1 MATFHPLLKPKH
13 TIRKLLIYL
22 LCRIRIIR
30 IRMMT
35 IEELH
40 NMKAT
45 PIDVEMNIP
54 FLEIRRDSI
63 PNRHLWMQALHCAP
77 CGIADPFA
85 VNTRRHKQQ
94 VKIATF
100 SVHLYDNTADRLAV
114 LHDPVCLT
122 AVD

>member
-22 LCRIRIIR
+22 LCRILIIR

-54 FLEIRRDSI
+54 FLEIRSDSF
-63 PNRHLWMQALHCAP
+63 PNRHLRILAAFLKLRSLGWMSP
-77 CGIADPFA
+77 I
-85 VNTRRHKQQ
+85 
-94 VKIATF
+94 
-100 SVHLYDNTADRLAV
+100 
-114 LHDPVCLT
+114 
-122 AVD
+122 